1 MSDEISL
8 SGLEAAITQL
18 GEYGSKLDSALK
30 FGIDSIAL
38 AVQRTAQNG
47 LTQVQNNT
55 GKGHIGG
62 PGGFPNRRTGA
73 LAGSVRTESI
83 RKGFG
88 DYEATVQP
96 GMIYARQ
103 LETGAGWSVNYPY
116 MRPSADFVRNQA
128 ESIFLSAVRTRW
140 N

>member
-8 SGLEAAITQL
+8 SGLEQALTQL
-18 GEYGSKLDSALK
+18 GTLGTRLDIALK
-30 FGIDSIAL
+30 YGVDSIAL
-38 AVQRTAQNG
+38 AVQRTAQQG
-47 LTQVQNNT
+47 LLQVQNP
-55 GKGHIGG
+55 GGPHIGG
-62 PGGFPNRRTGA
+62 AGGFPNRRTGQ
-73 LAGSVRTESI
+73 LASSVRTESI

-88 DYEATVQP
+88 EYKATVQP
-96 GMIYARQ
+96 GTVYARR

-116 MRPSADFVRNQA
+116 MRPSADYVRQQA